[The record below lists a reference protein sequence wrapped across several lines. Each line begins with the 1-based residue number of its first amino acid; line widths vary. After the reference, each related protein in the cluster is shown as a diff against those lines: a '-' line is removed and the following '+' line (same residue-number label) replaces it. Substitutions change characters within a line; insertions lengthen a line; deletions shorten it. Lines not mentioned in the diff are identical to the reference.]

1 MSIKDPDLVARSFAM
16 ISQSGLDRGFK
27 CTNDPTTY
35 TLALTQRQTRP
46 TKMGGL
52 VSILIQGTATWTE
65 PVTGE
70 VMQAT
75 ANITL
80 KVKNSASQ
88 NLAQAGA
95 QHAVLAV
102 LRQVLPAEDATSNT
116 AAKAVVNSMLLG
128 VLPTP

>member
-1 MSIKDPDLVARSFAM
+1 MSIKDPDLVARSYSQ

-27 CTNDPTTY
+27 CTNDPTNF
-35 TLALTQRQTRP
+35 TLSITQRQSRP

-52 VSILIQGTATWTE
+52 VSILIQATATWTE

-80 KVKNSASQ
+80 KVKNSASAT
-88 NLAQAGA
+88 LAQGGA
-95 QHAVLAV
+95 QHALLAAI
-102 LRQVLPAEDATSNT
+102 RQVLPAEDATSNT
-116 AAKAVVNSMLLG
+116 AAIATVNSMLLG